1 MSLRHFK
8 LRIALMAAEN
18 FAFFHFV
25 FVQINFGVAFGT
37 SGH

>member
-1 MSLRHFK
+1 MSLRHLK
-8 LRIALMAAEN
+8 LGIALMAAQD

-25 FVQINFGVAFGT
+25 FVQIYFSVAFGT